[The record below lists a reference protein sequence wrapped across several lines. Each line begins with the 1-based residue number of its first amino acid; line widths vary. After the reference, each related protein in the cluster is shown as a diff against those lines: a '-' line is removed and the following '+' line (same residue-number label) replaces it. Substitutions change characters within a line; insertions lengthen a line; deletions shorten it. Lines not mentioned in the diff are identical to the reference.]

1 MPSSIRKALNE
12 LPVTLDDTY
21 ERLLQGIPKEKSHH
35 ACRLLQCMVAARRP
49 LHVEEL
55 AEIFAIEFGPNNV
68 PNLVAGWRPE
78 NPEEA
83 VLSAC
88 STLIA
93 TIEDEGA
100 KTVQFSHFSVK
111 EFLTS
116 DRLQMSDV
124 SNIRQYHI
132 PLEPAHTI
140 LARACLTVLLQVDEK
155 VGEQNHKA
163 LPLAS
168 YAARNWVMHA
178 EFEDVASH
186 IQDSMECL
194 FNPRKPHFRAWIS
207 LPGALDYDSRPS
219 STVILDFQPRVT
231 PLYCAASCGF
241 ARLVKHLIITH
252 GEDVNETC
260 THQDMSPLHAASR
273 GGHID
278 CARLLLDHGAYVHA
292 QNIVGWAPIHFAS
305 YDGHLSVAQLLHE
318 HGANLHAPDVLGRT
332 PLSMASGS
340 ESGCLEIVR
349 FLLDH
354 GADVSAPTGW
364 PRMSLFQAALRNRRH
379 DVAQLLLEYGAE
391 REPIGWSKAGAASY

>member
-21 ERLLQGIPKEKSHH
+21 ERILQGIPKEKSHH
-35 ACRLLQCMVAARRP
+35 ACRLLQCIVAARRP
-49 LHVEEL
+49 LRVEEL
-55 AEIFAIEFGPNNV
+55 AEIFAIEFGPNDV

-93 TIEDEGA
+93 IIEDEGA

-124 SNIRQYHI
+124 GNICQYHI

-140 LARACLTVLLQVDEK
+140 LARACLTVLLQVDEQ
-155 VGEQNHKA
+155 VGEQSHKA

-168 YAARNWVMHA
+168 YAAGNWVMHA
-178 EFEDVASH
+178 EFEDVASQ
-186 IQDSMECL
+186 IQNSMECL
-194 FNPRKPHFRAWIS
+194 FNPEKPHFRAWMS
-207 LPGALDYDSRPS
+207 LPGALDYDSRSS
-219 STVILDFQPRVT
+219 STAPHDSRARARVT

-241 ARLVKHLIITH
+241 ARLVKHLIIMH
-252 GEDVNETC
+252 SENVNEKC
-260 THQDMSPLHAASR
+260 SWDVSPLHAASR
-273 GGHID
+273 SGHVD
-278 CARLLLDHGAYVHA
+278 CARLLLDHGAHA
-292 QNIVGWAPIHFAS
+292 NAQAVTHWTPIHLAS
-305 YDGHLSVAQLLHE
+305 FDGHLSVAQLFLE
-318 HGANLHAPDVLGRT
+318 HGANLHAPDKMGQT
-332 PLSMASGS
+332 PLYLASR
-340 ESGCLEIVR
+340 SGCLEIVR
-349 FLLDH
+349 LLLDR
-354 GADVSAPTGW
+354 GADVSVRAGLREKWTP
-364 PRMSLFQAALRNRRH
+364 FQVATRNRHH

-391 REPIGWSKAGAASY
+391 ENPWPW